1 MNYLSIN
8 SGYNIFNLGTGK
20 GYSVLELI
28 TTFEKL
34 TNIKVNKSFI
44 ERRAGDVASC
54 WADADKANSLLD
66 WQAEQTLEQMLL
78 DSWRWKKIIQTDSE
92 YKRFQFYES
101 IRAEKKILVLTPR
114 FPYPV
119 IGGID

>member
-1 MNYLSIN
+1 M
-8 SGYNIFNLGTGK
+8 
-20 GYSVLELI
+20 
-28 TTFEKL
+28 
-34 TNIKVNKSFI
+34 
-44 ERRAGDVASC
+44 
-54 WADADKANSLLD
+54 ADADKANSLLD

-119 IGGID
+119 IEGID